1 MFEKLLYVLKK
12 NFLYALIFVIA
23 LVFFVYY
30 AGNVLDWIIAVIAAV
45 LACMCGM
52 ILYNKYKTTSM
63 PAKRPVAKKSAPAT
77 RPVAK
82 KSAPAKRPAAKKSPA
97 TKRK

>member
-12 NFLYALIFVIA
+12 NFLYALIFVVA

-30 AGNVLDWIIAVIAAV
+30 AGNVLDWIISVIAAV

-52 ILYNKYKTTSM
+52 VLYNKYQTTTV
-63 PAKRPVAKKSAPAT
+63 PVAKKTSAAKKAATKPAAKRVPT
-77 RPVAK
+77 KKAASK
-82 KSAPAKRPAAKKSPA
+82 KSASKKAK
-97 TKRK
+97 